1 MFNQNKNN
9 KIMSFD
15 RHTLT
20 PNLMFKASPT
30 SQFHLVILC
39 IDFVLSDH
47 HLNKIFIANPI
58 VYFYNFALFFLVNT
72 K

>member
-20 PNLMFKASPT
+20 PNLMFKGAPT
-30 SQFHLVILC
+30 S
-39 IDFVLSDH
+39 
-47 HLNKIFIANPI
+47 NPI

>member
-20 PNLMFKASPT
+20 PNLMFKASRHQILSFT
-30 SQFHLVILC
+30 SITLLSFFLSTPNSHLV
-39 IDFVLSDH
+39 S
-47 HLNKIFIANPI
+47 
-58 VYFYNFALFFLVNT
+58 
-72 K
+72 